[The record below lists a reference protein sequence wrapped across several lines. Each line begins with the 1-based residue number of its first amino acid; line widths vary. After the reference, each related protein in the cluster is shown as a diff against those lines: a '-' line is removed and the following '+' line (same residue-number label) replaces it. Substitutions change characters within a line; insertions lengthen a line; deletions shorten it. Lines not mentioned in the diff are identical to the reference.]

1 MNPLK
6 LGWEPLLQAGDEAGE
21 PAKGLMRPGDYGH
34 FDEGGSGH
42 NMKWWILDIYIY
54 ILIFIYLFYLF
65 GCTRS

>member
-54 ILIFIYLFYLF
+54 IF
-65 GCTRS
+65 